1 MIAGL
6 ISKRFLLVP
15 AALAA
20 ACLAGLYDLMQ
31 VSPGLDPK
39 PVQASSSGR
48 VRFGEEVQDALLMRS
63 SDDGRND
70 PAVSLGPLSPCE
82 TGIDLTGGLAD
93 ESIDTKSDC
102 TSDVFVQHFMTLL
115 NSGPEEHQPAR
126 GDFTSG
132 FGSRWGRQHL
142 GVDIANAVGT
152 PIHAVWAGEVVD
164 AQWSGGYG
172 LTVEIRHRDG
182 SLTRYAHCSKLLVS
196 AGERVNAGQIIAE
209 MGNTGNSTGPHLHF
223 EVIDAS
229 GVAIDPVQK
238 VKSIASLAKSGSH

>member
-1 MIAGL
+1 MLIAGL
-6 ISKRFLLVP
+6 ISKRFLFVP

-20 ACLAGLYDLMQ
+20 AGLAALYDLMP
-31 VSPGLDPK
+31 VSPGLDPN

-48 VRFGEEVQDALLMRS
+48 VRLTDEVQDALQIR
-63 SDDGRND
+63 
-70 PAVSLGPLSPCE
+70 PLSTGCE
-82 TGIDLTGGLAD
+82 SGLDLPGGLA
-93 ESIDTKSDC
+93 EGALVTGSEC
-102 TSDVFVQHFMTLL
+102 ASDVFVQHFLTLL
-115 NSGPEEHQPAR
+115 KSGPEEHWPAQ

-132 FGSRWGRQHL
+132 FGSRWGRQHR

-182 SLTRYAHCSKLLVS
+182 SLTRYAHCSRLLVS
-196 AGERVNAGQIIAE
+196 VGERVSAGQIIAE
-209 MGNTGNSTGPHLHF
+209 MGNTGSSTGPHLHF

-229 GVAIDPVQK
+229 GVAVDPVDK
-238 VKSIASLAKSGSH
+238 IEALATLANASR